1 MNEISNRQSLT
12 FWNMKAFAVVAIVA
26 CHCCHVAENAGAVNR
41 VTVTFFSY
49 WISYGVPVFYFIA
62 GFFFKADDGVV
73 VFWKKKLKTIIIPW
87 IFTGTVVWCYVAFRK
102 GGMTIEN
109 WFKFLFMRDSYL
121 YFLTDLIC
129 FYLVFCLIRNWK
141 GYLVWIG
148 GILTL
153 LTIYGEVARIP
164 LLIDNIP
171 GHGLPIVNLWIFYV
185 GVVARKYMLCK
196 FFQSIKSSSFII
208 LFIVIRTCQL
218 YIWRSSVGII
228 INIVCAICFL
238 IALYS
243 ICYIMSE
250 NEHRL
255 IEKVGK
261 NSFSIYLLHMP
272 VAGIVANVLN
282 RSEWFALFT
291 FWRPMIVIGITIVMI
306 QWYTFIVR
314 KKRNWLM
321 LIGMRLSMETE

>member
-12 FWNMKAFAVVAIVA
+12 FWNMKALAVIAIVA
-26 CHCCHVAENAGAVNR
+26 CHCCHVAENAGVVNR

-62 GFFFKADDGVV
+62 GFFFKADDGGV
-73 VFWKKKLKTIIIPW
+73 VFWKRKLETIIIPW

-153 LTIYGEVARIP
+153 LTIYGEVVRIP

-185 GVVARKYMLCK
+185 GVVARKYMLCN

-218 YIWRSSVGII
+218 YIWKSSVGII

-243 ICYIMSE
+243 ICYTMAE

-261 NSFSIYLLHMP
+261 NSFSIYLLLMP
-272 VAGIVANVLN
+272 IAGIVANVLN
-282 RSEWFALFT
+282 RSEGFALIT
-291 FWRPMIVIGITIVMI
+291 IWRLFIVIVLTMVLIWV
-306 QWYTFIVR
+306 Y
-314 KKRNWLM
+314 KKFVKDRSDLLLLVGTRN
-321 LIGMRLSMETE
+321 G